1 MLLVCS
7 KLDYRTREPR
17 YYRDRRHLYLAW
29 AFNLYVR
36 FMCAFAQGDWSH
48 AKDCNHLS
56 LSVPR
61 TSQCSRANVDSLNRN
76 FVLKLK
82 KFLTRRFERQRA
94 FKNNHLVFESSNDCC
109 TNNQRCA
116 LRTPHDIRCRLLQ
129 CLKFV

>member
-1 MLLVCS
+1 MLLVFS
-7 KLDYRTREPR
+7 KLDYHTREPR
-17 YYRDRRHLYLAW
+17 NYRDRRHLYLAW

-36 FMCAFAQGDWSH
+36 FMRAFAQDDWSH
-48 AKDCNHLS
+48 AKDLGMCWT

-61 TSQCSRANVDSLNRN
+61 TSQSSRANVDSLNRN

-82 KFLTRRFERQRA
+82 KFLTRHFGRQRA
-94 FKNNHLVFESSNDCC
+94 FKNNHLVYSSNDCC
-109 TNNQRCA
+109 NNNQRCA